1 MYQAFYGLKEIP
13 FSIAP
18 NPKYLFLSE
27 RHQEALGHL
36 QYCLD
41 SGGGFLL
48 LTGEVGTGKTTLA
61 RTLLSKIASNTDIA
75 YILNPSLTEIELLAT
90 LCDELAI
97 TYSPSP
103 SLKELVD
110 AISGFLIDNHNNGR
124 KTLLV
129 IDEAQH
135 LRAEVLEQL
144 RLLTNLETDHDKLLQ
159 VMLIGQPEL
168 QQQLKQQHLRQL
180 AQRITARYHL
190 MPLEASE
197 VSAYIAHRL
206 KIAGRE
212 HVLFSKKS
220 CNRIFEL
227 SEGIPRVINLICDK
241 ALLLA
246 YGEQLT
252 EVDISSV
259 NRAASQVLFVDY
271 QMPATSNA
279 QWLKPMLSSTV
290 VIVGVLGIAWG
301 GLNFYR
307 VMSAQ
312 NEHGVVMTTPVAE
325 SAELPLTAP
334 LTASSVVPSTAPLV
348 IPTARDNLL
357 IAPVANV
364 VIQPTAIDINQH
376 INPYLAKSRLSQSAF
391 SGLMGL
397 WGTAQGAG
405 VDHCNSAKQYGLR
418 CVEGTGWDQL
428 LGYNHPAMFSFRVA
442 GQTYFAVAVAVDSD
456 NKVLIQLFDQQLV
469 VNKSWLLQ
477 HWTGA
482 FTVLWQPP
490 TGFNRYLKLG
500 QQGGAVTELASMLNQ
515 FYQLPNSASY
525 SFDQV
530 LAQLVRRFQAEHQ
543 LTVDGIAGE
552 QTLLKLQIA
561 TARQGQTLL
570 NDIKLAQF
578 DAGPNSTLIAKRVA
592 LPPVYIEP
600 ARYQAKLAKKTAVAA
615 PINKRVSEPPKST
628 AANFDQLVTQDGIS
642 ADLAQRFSQA
652 LAAMEA
658 EQLSEPLPAKL
669 HPQALVYF
677 PQWYQDLVPP
687 LQFSSHIYSSDRAE
701 RWVKV
706 NRQVVKEGELINA
719 DLRLVKVT
727 PERVVI
733 EMQQRQFTLPALTDW

>member
-61 RTLLSKIASNTDIA
+61 RTLLSKVASNTDIA
-75 YILNPSLTEIELLAT
+75 SILNPSLTEIELLAT

-144 RLLTNLETDHDKLLQ
+144 RLLTNLETDDDKLLQ

-190 MPLEASE
+190 MPLEAQE

-271 QMPATSNA
+271 QVPATSNA
-279 QWLKPMLSSTV
+279 QWLKPMLTSTV

-325 SAELPLTAP
+325 SAVERLTAP
-334 LTASSVVPSTAPLV
+334 LTTSSIAPLAMPAV
-348 IPTARDNLL
+348 SGNLP
-357 IAPVANV
+357 ITPVANLV
-364 VIQPTAIDINQH
+364 TQQASIDVNQH

-428 LGYNHPAMFSFRVA
+428 LGYNHPAVFSFRVA
-442 GQTYFAVAVAVDSD
+442 GQTYFAAAVAVDSD

-490 TGFNRYLKLG
+490 AGFNRYLKLG
-500 QQGGAVTELASMLNQ
+500 QQGGAVTELASMLHQ
-515 FYQLPNSASY
+515 FYQLPNSASH

-570 NDIKLAQF
+570 NDPKLAQF
-578 DAGPNSTLIAKRVA
+578 DAGPTSTLIAKRVA
-592 LPPVYIEP
+592 LPPAYIAP
-600 ARYQAKLAKKTAVAA
+600 ARYQAKLVKKPSVAA
-615 PINKRVSEPPKST
+615 PTNRKLASEPPQST
-628 AANFDQLVTQDGIS
+628 TATVDQLVTQEGVS

-719 DLRLVKVT
+719 DLRLVQVT
-727 PERVVI
+727 PEQVII